1 MDISWTEIFNLSA
14 FALISIFILI
24 AVAGLLYFRLRQYRL
39 AIKEISEFSD
49 AFLSGNFKKIYL
61 SDVRLNSVAVS
72 LNSMASEINSRLNG
86 IAEERN
92 KTEAILKSM
101 TEGILITD
109 VKARVALANP
119 AVMKLLGING
129 DMTGETVI
137 VATRMSELHNMV
149 METIRKKEVLAEELY
164 IPYPEGLYLMA
175 TAVPLYSHEAPV
187 NISGAVLSLHDI
199 TRVKKLE
206 EVRKTFVANVSHEMK
221 TPITAIKGFAETLLD
236 GAIDDRDYA
245 LKFLETI
252 RAHSE
257 RINSLV
263 DDLLTIS
270 RIELGDLSIE
280 KQDVD
285 LGSVIDTVFT
295 TLMNKAKAKG
305 LYLEKSLPSGPVY
318 VRADRD
324 RLIQVFLNLVEN
336 GIKFTERG
344 GITAGLANDGGRS
357 FLFVHD
363 TGMGVPKSHIPR
375 LGERFYRVDNARSRE
390 LGGTGLGLA
399 IVKHLVK
406 AHGWDMAIESVHGK
420 ETTVRL
426 LM

>member
-1 MDISWTEIFNLSA
+1 MGIFNLSA
-14 FALISIFILI
+14 FALIIISILI
-24 AVAGLLYFRLRQYRL
+24 AVTGILYVRFRQYRL
-39 AIKEISEFSD
+39 ALKEIAEFAE
-49 AFLSGNFKKIYL
+49 AFPSGDFKKIYL
-61 SDVRLNSVAVS
+61 SDTRLNPVAVS
-72 LNSMASEINSRLNG
+72 LNSMASEIRSRLDE

-109 VKARVALANP
+109 IKARVVLANP
-119 AVMKLLGING
+119 AVMKLLDINA

-137 VATRMSELHNMV
+137 VATRIAELQNMV
-149 METIRKKEVLAEELY
+149 MEAIRKKEALAEEIY
-164 IPYPEGLYLMA
+164 IPYPESLHLMA
-175 TAVPLYSHEAPV
+175 TAVPLYSHEVPV

-236 GAIDDRDYA
+236 GALDDRDYA

-270 RIELGDLSIE
+270 RIELGDLRIE

-285 LGSVIDTVFT
+285 LNSIIDTVFT

-305 LYLEKSLPSGPVY
+305 LYLKKALPAGPIHVH
-318 VRADRD
+318 ADRD
-324 RLIQVFLNLVEN
+324 RLIQVLLNLVEN

-344 GITAGLANDGGRS
+344 GITAGLDKADGRS

-363 TGMGVPKSHIPR
+363 TGLGVPKSHIPR

-406 AHGWDMAIESVHGK
+406 AHGWEMAIESIHGK